1 MLRKISRR
9 AFLRSAG
16 VGALAL
22 SLSGPYILG
31 QQTFRIGMANPLATF
46 FGKAAQKAALL
57 AIDEINKAGGIMG
70 RGLQVVVADSAG
82 RPDQALRAVQQLV
95 LSQRADVL
103 TGFFFSEELLGAMP
117 VFPTLG
123 KIFLGTGAASAA
135 ATLPSSTPPTFSPAQ
150 KFFFRVGPTNSFFLV
165 DGTTTFFKT
174 FMEDVVGWK
183 SIVIFAENASWT
195 SFFTQDNP
203 ALPGAFRGPG
213 ANVKAL
219 LASKGSKLKV
229 VDVIAF
235 DEATTDF
242 TPLYQRAISKVPTE
256 ELRNKQAGF
265 FTVLA
270 HTGVRPVSQ
279 WKQQQVPLPM
289 VGINSQAPDQRFD
302 RLTGGAAESVATLSS
317 GARARITDKTIPFFD
332 NFGQFTAFEPEITIP
347 SYNAFYTYDAI
358 YLLKDAIERAGV
370 LPDSPANTDKV
381 IEALEKSNFVGT
393 TGPIRFYQ
401 KDEIVE
407 ILGLKVLIPHDVKF
421 AQVLGEPFKLDAG
434 ASKERVLP
442 ASDELDIIN
451 DGPGPVEYE
460 VAGQQG
466 TVEAGKTV
474 TVKGVR
480 SPQQLTIKAGAGGAA
495 GFLVFRT
502 TPAQVGVWVQWQGG
516 QLEVIFPKE
525 IATAQFVLPP
535 WMR

>member
-1 MLRKISRR
+1 MQTNHQDKLSRR
-9 AFLRSAG
+9 RFLKS
-16 VGALAL
+16 VGAGAVAV
-22 SLSGPYILG
+22 SLGSLGPYVLG
-31 QQTFRIGMANPLATF
+31 QEPLRIGMANPMATF
-46 FGKAAQKAALL
+46 FGLAAQKAALL
-57 AIDEINKAGGIMG
+57 AIDEINKTRERVLG
-70 RGLQVVVADSAG
+70 RTLELVISDSAG
-82 RPDQALRAVQQLV
+82 RPDQALRAVQELV
-95 LSQRADVL
+95 LSKRANVL

-117 VFPTLG
+117 VFPVLQ
-123 KIFLGTGAASAA
+123 KIFLGTGASSAA
-135 ATLPSSTPPTFSPAQ
+135 ATLPSGTPPAFSPAQ

-183 SIVIFAENASWT
+183 SIVVFAENAAWT
-195 SFFTQDNP
+195 AFFTAND
-203 ALPGAFRGPG
+203 A

-219 LASKGSKLKV
+219 LAAKGSKLKV

-242 TPLYQRAISKVPTE
+242 TTLFNRAVARVPAE
-256 ELRNKQAGF
+256 ELRNRQAGF

-270 HTGVRPVSQ
+270 HTGVRPTSQ
-279 WKQQQVPLPM
+279 WRAQQVPLPM

-302 RLTGGAAESVATLSS
+302 KLTGGAAESVATLSS
-317 GARARITDKTIPFFD
+317 GGRAKITDKTIPFFD
-332 NFGQFTAFEPEITIP
+332 NFGKFTAFEPEITIP
-347 SYNAFYTYDAI
+347 SYNAYYTYDAI

-451 DGPGPVEYE
+451 NGPGAVDYD
-460 VAGQQG
+460 VAGQKG
-466 TVEAGKTV
+466 TVASGKTT

-480 SPQQLTIKAGAGGAA
+480 SGQKLTVTAKEGGAA

-502 TPAQVGVWVQWQGG
+502 TPAQTGVWVQWQSGK
-516 QLEVIFPKE
+516 LEVIFPRE
-525 IATAQFVLPP
+525 IATANFVLPP
-535 WMR
+535 WMRP